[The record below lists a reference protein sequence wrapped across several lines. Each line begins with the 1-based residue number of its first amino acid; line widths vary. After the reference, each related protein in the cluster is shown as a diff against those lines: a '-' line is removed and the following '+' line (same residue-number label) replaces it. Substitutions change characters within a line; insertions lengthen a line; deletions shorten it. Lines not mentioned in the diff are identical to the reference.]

1 MNQILV
7 IIAGILAIVI
17 VGLQIMQ
24 YFKDKESISC
34 PVIPP
39 CPACPSCPA
48 CQPCHPCP
56 PCQMQR
62 QQQHRDRRVL
72 SDPLYPPL
80 NRSVDMMQEDS
91 FRLVGYLSNQNENWK
106 LFGRMKDR
114 HQGEYYII
122 PADNNLDL
130 KIPLTQDVV
139 VGERLRDIYNLPQE
153 MKFKSPMLKSSTYIM
168 TEIPKGDLGSSYY

>member
-1 MNQILV
+1 MNQIV
-7 IIAGILAIVI
+7 IIIAGILAIVI
-17 VGLQIMQ
+17 VALQVMQ
-24 YFKDKESISC
+24 YLQGNKQSMTC

-39 CPACPSCPA
+39 CPACPA

-56 PCQMQR
+56 PCQL
-62 QQQHRDRRVL
+62 QQQRDRRVL

-80 NRSVDMMQEDS
+80 NRSTDMMQEDS
-91 FRLVGYLSNQNENWK
+91 FRLIGYLSNPDQGSKKDDWK

-122 PADNNLDL
+122 PVDNNLDL

-168 TEIPKGDLGSSYY
+168 TEIPKGEIGSSYF